1 VGRFAPGWPYR
12 LFPDAP
18 AAAGL
23 TNDEDQMNT
32 KRFATVA
39 TGLAL
44 LAGGAWFYGR
54 AEAKEAP
61 AYRFAAV
68 ERGSIQSAVS
78 ATGALS
84 AVRTVQV
91 GTQVS
96 GQISAIYADFNDRVR
111 KGQLLARI
119 DPTLQQQAV
128 QDAQAGLERAQAQLS
143 LAQAEYARNKQLFDA
158 KIVTASEFGAVESN
172 FSVQQANVKSARI
185 ALERAQKNLSYTAI
199 YAPIDGV
206 IVERN
211 VDVGQTVAA
220 SLSAPQLFLIAN
232 DLSQMQIL
240 ASVSESDIGAISE
253 GQQVRFTVQ
262 PYPNQSFTGTVRQVR
277 LQSTTQDNVVNYTV
291 VVAVANPDGK
301 LLPGM
306 TATVQFLTGSAND
319 VLTVPNAALRYR
331 PAAEQIA
338 NSEGSGR
345 GAEGGDSTR
354 SRSRMAAD
362 SAQWRARR
370 TGAAGGSASGA
381 RTRGSVGTL
390 WTVDASGKL
399 SAIRVRTGLSDGSKT
414 EVQGRDLKEGAQ
426 VIVGTGGGAQSASQ
440 SAQTTSPFQPQ
451 GGGMRR
457 GPGGPGGF

>member
-1 VGRFAPGWPYR
+1 MHRKQLA
-12 LFPDAP
+12 A
-18 AAAGL
+18 AAAGI
-23 TNDEDQMNT
+23 
-32 KRFATVA
+32 
-39 TGLAL
+39 AL
-44 LAGGAWFYGR
+44 LGGGAWFYR
-54 AEAKEAP
+54 HADAKETP

-68 ERGSIQSAVS
+68 ERGSLESAVS

-96 GQISAIYADFNDRVR
+96 GQISAIYVDFNDRVR

-119 DPTLQQQAV
+119 DPTLQQQTV
-128 QDAQAGLERAQAQLS
+128 QEAQAGLERAQAQLA
-143 LAQAEYARNKQLFDA
+143 LAQAEYQRNKQLFDA
-158 KIVTASEFGAVESN
+158 KIVTASEFGTVQSN

-185 ALERAQKNLSYTAI
+185 ALERAQKNLGYTAI

-240 ASVSESDIGAISE
+240 ASVSESDIGAIKE
-253 GQQVRFTVQ
+253 GQQVKFTVQ
-262 PYPNQSFTGTVRQVR
+262 PYPNQQFTGTVRQVR
-277 LQSTTQDNVVNYTV
+277 LQSTTQDNVVNYT
-291 VVAVANPDGK
+291 AVIAVSNPEGK

-319 VLTVPNAALRYR
+319 VLTVPNAALRFR
-331 PAAEQIA
+331 PTAEQMAEAGITA
-338 NSEGSGR
+338 GGSARRDSSAR
-345 GAEGGDSTR
+345 GGARTV
-354 SRSRMAAD
+354 AD

-370 TGAAGGSASGA
+370 AANGGSARAAGGRA
-381 RTRGSVGTL
+381 VGTL
-390 WTVDASGKL
+390 WTVDVGGKL
-399 SAIRVRTGLSDGSKT
+399 KAVRVRTGLSDGQKT
-414 EVQGRDLKEGAQ
+414 QVEGRELKEGTQ
-426 VIVGTGGGAQSASQ
+426 VIVGATSGAQSATQSQ
-440 SAQTTSPFQPQ
+440 STSPFQPQ

-457 GPGGPGGF
+457 GPGGGF